1 MNMFWLVYHKNN
13 YCIML
18 TLFFVII
25 VIINSKQHITTYKT
39 CEFLMFGVAKMC
51 SILGL
56 SSNYDVAPTI
66 VASLKRMEYRGYDSV
81 GVATES
87 CNQIELKKGVG
98 KVNEV
103 NSKIQL
109 ETLPGKVGI
118 GHTRWATHGG
128 VTVENAHPHLCN
140 TNSIGVVHNGIIEN
154 YAELREDLEKNHN
167 IIFKS
172 STDTEVI
179 PNLLQINFQK
189 SNDIKKTVIDTVSQL
204 KGHFAFV
211 ALFKS
216 GELVGVRNHEPLI
229 LGIGSDNLLL
239 TSDVVG
245 IPESTHS
252 VIYIDN
258 NQFVIIDKS
267 KFEIYD
273 FEGQMTQYVVKTLPK
288 SYKPVSKGSYEHF
301 TIKEIFEQ
309 PNTILVAGEE
319 KNNSLK
325 KIVDFIR
332 DSDFVYVT
340 GSGTSYNIS
349 IIAKYLFSRFAG
361 KKVEHV
367 MASEMKYSSR
377 YVIPNSTLFAISQ
390 SGESADILEAVS
402 IGKKK
407 NAKILSMVNSKNS
420 SLARES
426 IFSVGLNCGPE
437 IGVAATKS
445 FTSQMAILYK
455 IADKLCDDCLAI
467 DFKTVSDAYAKILS
481 NTSHIKELVK
491 SIKNIQNLFVIGR
504 GVHYPI
510 AKEGALKIK
519 EITYVHAEGIAGGEL
534 KHGPLALMDS
544 STYVIVINP
553 DDDSYGDNL
562 SSVHEIKA
570 RDAKIIG
577 ISNKPNT
584 AYDYWI
590 KIPTIREELYPLI
603 EIIPLQ
609 LIAYYLALEKG
620 IDPDYPKNLAKS
632 VTVK

>member
-1 MNMFWLVYHKNN
+1 
-13 YCIML
+13 
-18 TLFFVII
+18 
-25 VIINSKQHITTYKT
+25 
-39 CEFLMFGVAKMC
+39 MC

-56 SSNYDVAPTI
+56 SSDHDVAPTI
-66 VASLKRMEYRGYDSV
+66 VESLKRMEYRGYDSV
-81 GVATES
+81 GVAVKHDS
-87 CNQIELKKGVG
+87 DISVKKGVG
-98 KVNEV
+98 KVNVV
-103 NSKIQL
+103 NNQIQMDQL
-109 ETLPGKVGI
+109 IGNAGI

-128 VTVENAHPHLCN
+128 VTKENAHPHLCN
-140 TNSIGVVHNGIIEN
+140 SESVGVVHNGIIEN
-154 YAELREDLEKNHN
+154 YAELRKELEENHK

-179 PNLLQINFQK
+179 PNLLQVNFEK
-189 SNDIKKTVIDTVSQL
+189 SKDVKQTIMDTVAQL
-204 KGHFAFV
+204 KGHYAFV

-216 GELVGVRNHEPLI
+216 GEMVGVRNHEPLI
-229 LGIGSDNLLL
+229 LGIGKDNDDLLL

-245 IPESTHS
+245 LPEKISS
-252 VIYIDN
+252 VVYIEN
-258 NQFVIIDKS
+258 NQFVVIENHKY
-267 KFEIYD
+267 KIYD
-273 FEGQMTQYVVKTLPK
+273 FDGHAAQYVMKTIPK
-288 SYKPVSKGSYEHF
+288 NYQNVSKGDYDHF

-309 PNTILVAGEE
+309 PDTVLVAGEE
-319 KNNSLK
+319 DNNYLE
-325 KIVDFIR
+325 KIVEVIQ
-332 DSDFVYVT
+332 DSDYVYVT
-340 GSGTSYNIS
+340 GSGTSYHIS
-349 IIAKYLFSRFAG
+349 VIAKYLFSRFAG

-377 YVIPNSTLFAISQ
+377 YIIPNSTLFAISQ
-390 SGESADILEAVS
+390 SGESADIIESVS

-426 IFSVGLNCGPE
+426 IFSIGLNCGPE

-455 IADKLCDDCLAI
+455 IADKLCDKCLAI
-467 DFKTVSDAYAKILS
+467 DFKTVSDAYSKILS
-481 NTSHIKELVK
+481 DTSEIKKLAQA
-491 SIKNIQNLFVIGR
+491 IKNINNVFVIGR

-519 EITYVHAEGIAGGEL
+519 EITYIHAEGIAGGEL

-553 DDDSYGDNL
+553 DDDSYVDNV
-562 SSVHEIKA
+562 SSVHEIKS

-577 ISNKPNT
+577 ISNKPDPN
-584 AYDYWI
+584 YDYWI
-590 KIPTIREELYPLI
+590 KIPTIREELYPLV

-609 LIAYYLALEKG
+609 LIAYYLAIERN

>member
-1 MNMFWLVYHKNN
+1 MR
-13 YCIML
+13 
-18 TLFFVII
+18 
-25 VIINSKQHITTYKT
+25 INI
-39 CEFLMFGVAKMC
+39 LC

-56 SSNYDVAPTI
+56 SSENDVAPTI
-66 VASLKRMEYRGYDSV
+66 VDSLKRMEYRGYDSV
-81 GVATES
+81 GVAVNNGS
-87 CNQIELKKGVG
+87 DILVKKGVG
-98 KVNEV
+98 KVRVV
-103 NSKIQL
+103 NDQIHMDKII
-109 ETLPGKVGI
+109 GNVGI
-118 GHTRWATHGG
+118 GHTRWATHGK

-167 IIFKS
+167 IVFKS
-172 STDTEVI
+172 ETDTEII
-179 PNLLQINFQK
+179 PYLLEINFQK
-189 SNDIKKTVIDTVSQL
+189 SNDIKKAIMDTVVKL
-204 KGHFAFV
+204 KGYYAFV

-216 GELVGVRNHEPLI
+216 GELVGVKNHEPLI
-229 LGIGSDNLLL
+229 LGIGDNGNLLL
-239 TSDVVG
+239 TSDVIG
-245 IPESTHS
+245 IPKNIRS
-252 VIYIDN
+252 VTYLDN
-258 NQFVIIDKS
+258 DQFVIIEKS
-267 KFEIYD
+267 KFKIYN
-273 FEGQMTQYVVKTLPK
+273 FNGHVAQYDVKTLPK
-288 SYKPVSKGSYEHF
+288 NYQQVSKGSYEHF

-309 PNTILVAGEE
+309 PSTVIVAGEE
-319 KNNSLK
+319 DDRSLE
-325 KIVDFIR
+325 KIVEFIR
-332 DSDFVYVT
+332 DSDYVYVT
-340 GSGTSYNIS
+340 GSGTSYHIS
-349 IIAKYLFSRFAG
+349 VIAKYLFSRFAG

-377 YVIPNSTLFAISQ
+377 YIIPNSTLFAISQ

-420 SLARES
+420 SLARDS

-455 IADKLCDDCLAI
+455 IADKLCDNCLAI
-467 DFKTVSDAYAKILS
+467 DFKTISDAYTKILS
-481 NTSHIKELVK
+481 NTSHIQELAK
-491 SIKNIQNLFVIGR
+491 SIKNIHSLFVIGR
-504 GVHYPI
+504 GIHYPI

-519 EITYVHAEGIAGGEL
+519 EITYIHAEGIAGGEL

-553 DDDSYGDNL
+553 DDDSFGDNL
-562 SSVHEIKA
+562 SSVNEIKS
-570 RDAKIIG
+570 RDAKVIG
-577 ISNKPNT
+577 ISNKPNA

-609 LIAYYLALEKG
+609 LIAYYLALERK